1 MRMNNAAYAMK
12 MPTSYV
18 DMSESEMQFDGSWS
32 WGKFWAGV
40 AIAGLAL
47 AVVGGVG
54 MFAAAAVSITAAS
67 IFGTGVAMA
76 VVGDIAMQIGGY

>member
-1 MRMNNAAYAMK
+1 MYATDGLK
-12 MPTSYV
+12 MPANYV

-40 AIAGLAL
+40 AIAGVAL
-47 AVVGGVG
+47 AVVGGIG
-54 MFAAAAVSITAAS
+54 MFAAATVSITAAS

>member
-1 MRMNNAAYAMK
+1 MTYATNGLK
-12 MPTSYV
+12 MPTNYV

-40 AIAGLAL
+40 AIVGLAL
-47 AVVGGVG
+47 AVGGGIG
-54 MFAAAAVSITAAS
+54 MFAAAAVSTTAAS

>member
-1 MRMNNAAYAMK
+1 MMNATKGMRMPAN
-12 MPTSYV
+12 YV
-18 DMSESEMQFDGSWS
+18 DMSESEMEFDGSWS

-47 AVVGGVG
+47 AVVGGIG

-67 IFGTGVAMA
+67 VFGTGVAMA

>member
-1 MRMNNAAYAMK
+1 MTYATNGLK
-12 MPTSYV
+12 MPTNYV
-18 DMSESEMQFDGSWS
+18 DMSESEMEFDGSWS

-47 AVVGGVG
+47 AVVGGIG